1 MRQGHTRHTLTQ
13 RIARIVAQIASVP
26 VMLMLGCLA
35 ASGQEASAPEARM
48 VWYGCYS
55 VEHDR
60 VIADPGALDGHRTVS
75 TGIVPPASNEDRIPA
90 VLHTRFGFGFT
101 LSSLPVDGIVRYRFV
116 RKYPAPGLRS
126 GTGEQVLTDES
137 DVTAWASEKVFLAGY
152 VFDEDRETVP
162 GVWTLQVW
170 QGDHELLE
178 KSFTVYTP

>member
-1 MRQGHTRHTLTQ
+1 MRQGHTRQPFAQ
-13 RIARIVAQIASVP
+13 RIAGIVARIASVP
-26 VMLMLGCLA
+26 VLLMLGCLA

-55 VEHDR
+55 VGHDR
-60 VIADPGALDGHRTVS
+60 VIADAGALDGHRTVS

-90 VLHTRFGFGFT
+90 ILHTRFGFGFT
-101 LSSLPVDGIVRYRFV
+101 LASLPIDGIVRYRFV

-126 GTGEQVLTDES
+126 GTGEQILTDES
-137 DVTAWASEKVFLAGY
+137 GVTAWASEKVFLAGY
-152 VFDEDRETVP
+152 VFDEDREMVP

-170 QGDHELLE
+170 QSDHELLE